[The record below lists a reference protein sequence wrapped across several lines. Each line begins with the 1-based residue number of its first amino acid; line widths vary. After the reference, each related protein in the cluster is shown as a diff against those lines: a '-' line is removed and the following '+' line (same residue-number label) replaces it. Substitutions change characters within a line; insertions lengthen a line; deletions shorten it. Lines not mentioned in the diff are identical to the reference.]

1 MIGPTAGFFPDP
13 LFARG
18 VAAIG
23 GAEVRFAEQARQR
36 LSANQ
41 GLGESARK
49 FLVSPNRNTPDWNRL
64 CRVYDNKRADFPC
77 DCSMATAFLSKEIN
91 SSAPDQIPS

>member
-18 VAAIG
+18 ISAIG
-23 GAEVRFAEQARQR
+23 GSEIRAAEQARQR
-36 LSANQ
+36 LSTNQ

-49 FLVSPNRNTPDWNRL
+49 VLI
-64 CRVYDNKRADFPC
+64 
-77 DCSMATAFLSKEIN
+77 SKPAYPGLDRMMQEL
-91 SSAPDQIPS
+91 